1 MIRLV
6 ATDVDGT
13 LLDHHGVL
21 PEGRA
26 VAVRRLIAAGIPV
39 VLATGKLWTSV
50 RTLVGPLG
58 LEGPHVAC
66 NGSIV
71 FSADGTLLARHLLD
85 AAAADEVTRRLQRD
99 GVPHAIYLEDGTI
112 VTDEVRP
119 AHDVLPL
126 LGEPLPVAAGRD
138 GRGVIKVLA
147 ILPAEEEGDLRRM
160 AADTASVQR
169 TGPRFLEWNA
179 PGVDKAT
186 GLSTVADLLGIGLA
200 DVVAVGDAE
209 NDVPMLR
216 RAGSGI
222 AVSGASTAAIDAAD
236 HLLDVDLSV
245 MFEAL
250 ARSGDVATAL
260 GVAAAM
266 AEAAATAAATATAAT
281 AAPAARQVSA

>member
-99 GVPHAIYLEDGTI
+99 GVPHAVYLEDGTI